1 VEDLVG
7 VSGLLGPNQLEL
19 EIQEVDPLAAWELL
33 GPSQLELEIQEV
45 DPLAAWGLSAGF
57 QE

>member
-1 VEDLVG
+1 MG

-19 EIQEVDPLAAWELL
+19 EIQEVDPLAAWGLL

>member
-1 VEDLVG
+1 
-7 VSGLLGPNQLEL
+7 
-19 EIQEVDPLAAWELL
+19 VDPLAAWELL